1 VKVLVLYFGDKDR
14 PGVGV
19 FLSSLRTRMEQ
30 EVNGPVWIYEESF
43 DEGWLGRD
51 ADYERTMEMFLQHKY
66 VKRGIDVVMAIGD
79 HPLEY
84 VLKRRKILLPGAK
97 LIYLTIGR
105 LPQQPIPEA
114 TGMAWEFD
122 LGPTLEFALLQ
133 NLTTR
138 HVLLVTGATA
148 LDRGITQFF
157 LSSGQKYLQQKH
169 SEVDLQVIPPGT
181 IDETSSRLAALPA
194 DTIPIVI
201 VYYGD
206 SAGQGFVPA
215 RIVPSL
221 SAIANRP
228 MCSWINSNLGGG
240 MVGGSLMQVDGLGVA
255 LGTSLCEYTK
265 GKTRK
270 ASRKSAGIL
279 SSISL
284 TGGK

>member
-1 VKVLVLYFGDKDR
+1 
-14 PGVGV
+14 
-19 FLSSLRTRMEQ
+19 
-30 EVNGPVWIYEESF
+30 
-43 DEGWLGRD
+43 
-51 ADYERTMEMFLQHKY
+51 
-66 VKRGIDVVMAIGD
+66 
-79 HPLEY
+79 
-84 VLKRRKILLPGAK
+84 
-97 LIYLTIGR
+97 
-105 LPQQPIPEA
+105 
-114 TGMAWEFD
+114 MAWEFD
-122 LGPTLEFALLQ
+122 LGPTLEVAFLQ

-228 MCSWINSNLGGG
+228 MYSWINSNLGGG
-240 MVGGSLMQVDGLGVA
+240 IVGGSLMQLDGLGVA

-265 GKTRK
+265 GKTRI
-270 ASRKSAGIL
+270 ASRKSAGTL